1 VALPSHRCYLSKPK
15 HKSINLNPDN
25 FHPYAQ
31 LMWEDRS
38 GGIVTPNPCAQDHQ
52 AAGSTAAAV
61 LTTEFFSSKYQVGD
75 TMGGAGNLRHQ
86 RS

>member
-1 VALPSHRCYLSKPK
+1 
-15 HKSINLNPDN
+15 
-25 FHPYAQ
+25 
-31 LMWEDRS
+31 MWEDRS